1 MTPVDYPP
9 RGAPMSSLIPKTTV
23 GGTGIAAI
31 GAVSHNELLAIL
43 GFVLS
48 IGGFCINWY
57 FQWKRDQR
65 DAALHAAQLTKI
77 NRE

>member
-1 MTPVDYPP
+1 MTPAEHPP
-9 RGAPMSSLIPKTTV
+9 RGAQMISLIPKTTV

-31 GAVSHNELLAIL
+31 GAVSHNEILALL
-43 GFVLS
+43 GFTLS
-48 IGGFCINWY
+48 IGGFFINWY

-65 DAALHAAQLTKI
+65 DAALHAAQLNKM